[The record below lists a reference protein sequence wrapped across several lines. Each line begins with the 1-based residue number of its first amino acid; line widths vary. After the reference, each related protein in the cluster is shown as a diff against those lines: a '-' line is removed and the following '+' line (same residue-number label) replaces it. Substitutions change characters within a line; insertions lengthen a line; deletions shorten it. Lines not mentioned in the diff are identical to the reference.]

1 MTVHS
6 GIVRSVL
13 YCRGGFAYVTLV
25 DGSRFRVRH
34 SEADKAL
41 PAVLLDTKSTI
52 EIHYDTQGGEWQTS
66 TIKIPPTVVVRAR
79 GKVRSVSLAD
89 ETEARTVIHVGGP
102 QYYSVY
108 GEDNARASAL
118 AMHGD
123 FEVEIVSVDGGPDT
137 VRLP

>member
-41 PAVLLDTKSTI
+41 PAVLLDTKSPI
-52 EIHYDTQGGEWQTS
+52 EIHYYTGGEWQTN
-66 TIKIPPTVVVRAR
+66 TIKIPPSVVVRAR
-79 GKVRSVSLAD
+79 GKVRSVTLAD
-89 ETEARTVIHVGGP
+89 RRDVVGAVIHVGGP

-108 GEDNARASAL
+108 GEDNARAAAL